1 MKEISEFEV
10 TDHFY
15 LKERGGFVIGNIK
28 SGLFKMGMVVS
39 CSEEGQSLTISGIE
53 YLDNLKEKN
62 FKNALVFK
70 EKPSVEFVKSFFPV
84 GCILKSIEKL

>member
-1 MKEISEFEV
+1 MHEIAEFEV

-28 SGLFKMGMVVS
+28 SGLFKMGMEVS

-53 YLDNLKEKN
+53 YLDNLKEKS

-70 EKPSVEFVKSFFPV
+70 EKPSLEFVKSLFPV
-84 GCILKSIEKL
+84 GTVLKNIKKL